1 MVKRRRAGRRAK
13 SGPRY
18 PCGKRRESDD
28 LDGGR
33 PPIWVRRIFDNAEAL
48 GLDPRIAT
56 QVGRLHILR
65 ALTETQVAAADLIAR
80 IYGRYEYF
88 HGLRRSVRSPSYEI
102 GMRRAE
108 WAEDRPEETARARDA
123 FLRLQDCFPAA
134 PAALRAAVE
143 QLAVEDR
150 AVSPVHLDGVRAA
163 LDRIAG
169 VFGLAPAPAKARR
182 RQGAAES
189 RR

>member
-1 MVKRRRAGRRAK
+1 MAKRRRAGRRAK

-18 PCGKRRESDD
+18 PCGKRGESDD
-28 LDGGR
+28 LGR

-80 IYGRYEYF
+80 IYGRYV
-88 HGLRRSVRSPSYEI
+88 RRSVRSPSYEI

-108 WAEDRPEETARARDA
+108 
-123 FLRLQDCFPAA
+123 
-134 PAALRAAVE
+134 
-143 QLAVEDR
+143 
-150 AVSPVHLDGVRAA
+150 
-163 LDRIAG
+163 
-169 VFGLAPAPAKARR
+169 
-182 RQGAAES
+182 
-189 RR
+189 

>member
-13 SGPRY
+13 TGPRY
-18 PCGKRRESDD
+18 PCGKRRASDD
-28 LDGGR
+28 DSR
-33 PPIWVRRIFDNAEAL
+33 PPALVRRIFDNAEAL
-48 GLDPRIAT
+48 CLDPRIAT

-65 ALTETQVAAADLIAR
+65 ALTETHVAAADLVAR

-88 HGLRRSVRSPSYEI
+88 HGLRRSARSPSYEI

-123 FLRLQDCFPAA
+123 FLKLQDCIPAA
-134 PAALRAAVE
+134 PAAMRAAVE
-143 QLAVEDR
+143 QLCVEDR
-150 AVSPVHLDGVRAA
+150 AVSPVDLDGIRAA
-163 LDRIAG
+163 LERIAG
-169 VFGLAPAPAKARR
+169 IFGLAPSPERR
-182 RQGAAES
+182 RAGAADS